1 LVGFALTAVAAA
13 SLGVVAFRIVPRAR
27 RTAAAD
33 AKNRAELQLLGEE
46 ALNPKQ
52 AQSKESDAAAGHAK
66 SAEENARKF
75 ADRLAL
81 LDPIAGGGG
90 ADDRA
95 RLVQELAAKTGKPAV
110 ELEAL
115 LPPASMP
122 AAVANDRIGTIGDL
136 ALAAFDA
143 GVGDLIYVV
152 FPDEPASASKEIF
165 GEWLPTRPVKLEYK
179 ATYAAHRAFL
189 QGLLRRRDRGPFY
202 TVDSIDVARPSA
214 LRRAKSDDPAAG
226 DGADTNYR
234 AESSEILVAKVT
246 LRRILPSSR

>member
-1 LVGFALTAVAAA
+1 M
-13 SLGVVAFRIVPRAR
+13 
-27 RTAAAD
+27 
-33 AKNRAELQLLGEE
+33 
-46 ALNPKQ
+46 
-52 AQSKESDAAAGHAK
+52 
-66 SAEENARKF
+66 
-75 ADRLAL
+75 
-81 LDPIAGGGG
+81 
-90 ADDRA
+90 
-95 RLVQELAAKTGKPAV
+95 

-226 DGADTNYR
+226 DGADTSYR

-246 LRRILPSSR
+246 LRRILPRPDELDERPTFRGAHDARRRLDPYQGRRYRPRPSCPPHARCECHLGDRGENCERA